1 MENTGLLVAFVFV
14 GIVILLAT
22 EMWVAVVMG
31 VIGVAMLFFWGGEQA
46 FEILG
51 RVQFNT
57 LNSFI
62 LTAIPLF
69 VLSGELVVHGGLAK
83 RLYKGSESLIGWLPG
98 GLFHTNIFSC
108 AIFAAMSGS
117 SIATAATIGTMA
129 IPEMQKRGYDRKWL
143 AGSIVAGGTLG
154 PLIPPSTIMIVYG
167 AYVGESV
174 GKLFIAGIIPGI
186 ILAIL
191 FMCPLFLATLLN
203 PAIAPKEKYVFSLRD
218 FMGMWPVL
226 CIVLS
231 IMGSI
236 YSGVATPTEAAALGA
251 IMALVFCLIF
261 RTLTWQVL
269 KNSMMAAVV
278 VTSFVSFILVTS
290 QMMTAGF
297 AFMEVP
303 QKVCQAF
310 VSLGFGKLGTYAV
323 ISGVYIFL
331 GMFIDA
337 FAMIMLT
344 LPVVFPIIKSMGFDP
359 IWFGVV
365 LVVYLEMACITPP
378 VGINLYVVQGIMK
391 GGSRDVFVGAMPFV
405 LSVLGLIVLLFLYPN
420 LALWLPSQMAK
431 F

>member
-1 MENTGLLVAFVFV
+1 
-14 GIVILLAT
+14 
-22 EMWVAVVMG
+22 
-31 VIGVAMLFFWGGEQA
+31 
-46 FEILG
+46 
-51 RVQFNT
+51 
-57 LNSFI
+57 
-62 LTAIPLF
+62 
-69 VLSGELVVHGGLAK
+69 
-83 RLYKGSESLIGWLPG
+83 
-98 GLFHTNIFSC
+98 
-108 AIFAAMSGS
+108 
-117 SIATAATIGTMA
+117 
-129 IPEMQKRGYDRKWL
+129 
-143 AGSIVAGGTLG
+143 
-154 PLIPPSTIMIVYG
+154 
-167 AYVGESV
+167 
-174 GKLFIAGIIPGI
+174 
-186 ILAIL
+186 
-191 FMCPLFLATLLN
+191 
-203 PAIAPKEKYVFSLRD
+203 
-218 FMGMWPVL
+218 
-226 CIVLS
+226 
-231 IMGSI
+231 
-236 YSGVATPTEAAALGA
+236 
-251 IMALVFCLIF
+251 MALVFCLIF